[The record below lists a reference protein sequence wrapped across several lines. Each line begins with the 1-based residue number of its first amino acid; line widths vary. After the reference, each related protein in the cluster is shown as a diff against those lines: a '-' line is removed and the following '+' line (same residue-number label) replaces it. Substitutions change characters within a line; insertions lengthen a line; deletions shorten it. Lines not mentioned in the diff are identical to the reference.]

1 MANWNGLVM
10 TDKGIALQSKV
21 QAGEVLNITKMKLG
35 SGTLPAE
42 TDIRKLTD
50 LIKPEQNLGIGGREP
65 NGDYCK
71 ISATISNV
79 GLEAGYYVR
88 ELGVFAE
95 DPDDG
100 EILYAYTTDDAPD
113 YLPAEGGSTVISQEF
128 SVNIAVSDTDKINVE
143 IDPGALATM
152 GYVQLQID
160 EHNEDA
166 SAHEKAFSQ
175 HNTDETAHYD
185 MTGATGSKAGKRG
198 FAPAPKAGDQN
209 KALFGNGQYQE
220 VIVKTD
226 IMVGATSSMA
236 GKAGLVPT
244 PAAGDQEKALFGD
257 GTYKDIPLPEI
268 ASQAEAE
275 AGTDNKKMMTP
286 LRSKQLRDKLTV
298 NNIQVKNNNIDL
310 NRKFFTSL
318 AHVGFEYATVTP
330 ELLAENLPVNSTL
343 SFYASSASSSDNY
356 APNLGI
362 IGSYLIIVRKGAS
375 ATAPVSFEAIAMD
388 SRTKKLIGNYTNAS
402 SYGFSGWSEVA
413 SIKQQVLGQNGYILY
428 DNGYIEQW
436 GRASGV
442 KTVTFPLAM
451 SEVYGCW
458 PVDSGSDTSAMN
470 HVNIDSETLKGTGF
484 SFHQERA
491 VIVSQYGIYWIVK
504 GKV

>member
-100 EILYAYTTDDAPD
+100 EILYAYTTDGAPD

-226 IMVGATSSMA
+226 IMVGATSSMG

-257 GTYKDIPLPEI
+257 GTYKDI
-268 ASQAEAE
+268 AS
-275 AGTDNKKMMTP
+275 
-286 LRSKQLRDKLTV
+286 TV
-298 NNIQVKNNNIDL
+298 NEISPNEDNNIDL
-310 NRKFFTSL
+310 NMKFFNSL
-318 AHVGFEYATVTP
+318 SQLGLAYATVNFDTLYNAMP
-330 ELLAENLPVNSTL
+330 NNSMVVVPVGISTGGA
-343 SFYASSASSSDNY
+343 YT
-356 APNLGI
+356 APNLNAPHNGTLVI
-362 IGSYLIIVRKGAS
+362 RKPNTTAGPTTFDLIEYMTPCRRSYGRYGDTS
-375 ATAPVSFEAIAMD
+375 TSGQ
-388 SRTKKLIGNYTNAS
+388 S
-402 SYGFSGWSEVA
+402 GFSGWITESTIVEQVQDSITGYIKYSDGRMKQWGIVA
-413 SIKQQVLGQNGYILY
+413 SGQITGSSI
-428 DNGYIEQW
+428 
-436 GRASGV
+436 GV
-442 KTVTFPLAM
+442 AVPVTFSQPFINLTMIPFLTLLTGTDQWA
-451 SEVYGCW
+451 EVQ
-458 PVDSGSDTSAMN
+458 
-470 HVNIDSETLKGTGF
+470 LKAQGFTTTGF
-484 SFHQERA
+484 QVAFASPVTIENVTAQ
-491 VIVSQYGIYWIVK
+491 WIMEGWWK
-504 GKV
+504 

>member
-21 QAGEVLNITKMKLG
+21 QAGEVLNITKLKLG

-88 ELGVFAE
+88 ELGVFAQ

-100 EILYAYTTDDAPD
+100 EILYAYTTDGAPD

-152 GYVQLQID
+152 GYIQLQVN

-185 MTGATGSKAGKRG
+185 MTGATSSKAGKRG

-226 IMVGATSSMA
+226 IMVGATSSK
-236 GKAGLVPT
+236 GGTAGLVPA
-244 PAAGDQEKALFGD
+244 PDAGKHTSFLRGD
-257 GTYKDIPLPEI
+257 GTWQNVPQPVI
-268 ASQAEAE
+268 ATQAEAE
-275 AGTDNKKMMTP
+275 AGTDNTKHMTP
-286 LRSKQLRDKLTV
+286 LRVKQAIAKLSEGIPVGSILPFGGNSAPSGFLLCNGAAISRTTYANLYAVIGTTYGSGNGSSTFNVPNASTGRLINGSSLTV
-298 NNIQVKNNNIDL
+298 VGNGKAL
-310 NRKFFTSL
+310 RFTDGSKDYGTYNDPYYTN
-318 AHVGFEYATVTP
+318 H
-330 ELLAENLPVNSTL
+330 
-343 SFYASSASSSDNY
+343 
-356 APNLGI
+356 LG
-362 IGSYLIIVRKGAS
+362 LHA
-375 ATAPVSFEAIAMD
+375 
-388 SRTKKLIGNYTNAS
+388 NYTNTNNGTAAS
-402 SYGFSGWSEVA
+402 RESAFNSTVVVGLSTTQSNAQVNMSSFPQ
-413 SIKQQVLGQNGYILY
+413 IKYIIKY
-428 DNGYIEQW
+428 
-436 GRASGV
+436 
-442 KTVTFPLAM
+442 
-451 SEVYGCW
+451 
-458 PVDSGSDTSAMN
+458 
-470 HVNIDSETLKGTGF
+470 
-484 SFHQERA
+484 
-491 VIVSQYGIYWIVK
+491 
-504 GKV
+504 

>member
-21 QAGEVLNITKMKLG
+21 QAGEVLNITKLKLG
-35 SGTLPAE
+35 SGTLPEE

-88 ELGVFAE
+88 ELGVFAQ

-100 EILYAYTTDDAPD
+100 EILYAYTTDGAPD

-152 GYVQLQID
+152 GYVQLQIN

-166 SAHEKAFSQ
+166 AAHEKAFSQ

-226 IMVGATSSMA
+226 IMVGATSSTA
-236 GKAGLVPT
+236 GKAGLVPI

-275 AGTDNKKMMTP
+275 AGTDNKMFMTP
-286 LRSKQLRDKLTV
+286 LRSKQLVDKQGFLPKSAGINNKVTDVLYMNKKIDFIHIRDKEESQR
-298 NNIQVKNNNIDL
+298 IGIDTIFDD
-310 NRKFFTSL
+310 NQEIYS
-318 AHVGFEYATVTP
+318 GIG
-330 ELLAENLPVNSTL
+330 
-343 SFYASSASSSDNY
+343 SFYGKATKNFFCYMGVGSIPQDTGLRVY
-356 APNLGI
+356 ADRMQWQ
-362 IGSYLIIVRKGAS
+362 RKD
-375 ATAPVSFEAIAMD
+375 IAFVQEWKD
-388 SRTKKLIGNYTNAS
+388 SGTS
-402 SYGFSGWSEVA
+402 
-413 SIKQQVLGQNGYILY
+413 GYILY
-428 DNGYIEQW
+428 SNGFIEQW
-436 GRASGV
+436 GTVSTVENNRIVTLLKPMKDTKYYISVCDTGSSVFSYGADPISTTQFEIYGGNAGARAR
-442 KTVTFPLAM
+442 
-451 SEVYGCW
+451 W
-458 PVDSGSDTSAMN
+458 N
-470 HVNIDSETLKGTGF
+470 
-484 SFHQERA
+484 
-491 VIVSQYGIYWIVK
+491 VK
-504 GKV
+504 GWVA

>member
-88 ELGVFAE
+88 ELGVFAQ

-100 EILYAYTTDDAPD
+100 EILYAYTTDGAPD

-175 HNTDETAHYD
+175 HNTDESAHYD
-185 MTGATGSKAGKRG
+185 MAGATSSKAGKRG
-198 FAPAPKAGDQN
+198 LVPAPKAGDQN
-209 KALFGNGQYQE
+209 KVLFGNGQFQ
-220 VIVKTD
+220 
-226 IMVGATSSMA
+226 
-236 GKAGLVPT
+236 
-244 PAAGDQEKALFGD
+244 
-257 GTYKDIPLPEI
+257 DIPLPEI
-268 ASQAEAE
+268 ASQEEAE
-275 AGTDNKKMMTP
+275 AQESQDNKKMMTV
-286 LRSKQLRDKLTV
+286 LRTYQAIVAYFKKFLAAAVFTGIVRIEDGGKPSANANDNSVPTTSWVQALITNK
-298 NNIQVKNNNIDL
+298 IL
-310 NRKFFTSL
+310 NSSTFKTYIVEDYLLEHNGVFFIK
-318 AHVGFEYATVTP
+318 
-330 ELLAENLPVNSTL
+330 AENLVILFNYL
-343 SFYASSASSSDNY
+343 SH
-356 APNLGI
+356 
-362 IGSYLIIVRKGAS
+362 
-375 ATAPVSFEAIAMD
+375 
-388 SRTKKLIGNYTNAS
+388 
-402 SYGFSGWSEVA
+402 
-413 SIKQQVLGQNGYILY
+413 ILCS
-428 DNGYIEQW
+428 N
-436 GRASGV
+436 
-442 KTVTFPLAM
+442 F
-451 SEVYGCW
+451 
-458 PVDSGSDTSAMN
+458 
-470 HVNIDSETLKGTGF
+470 
-484 SFHQERA
+484 
-491 VIVSQYGIYWIVK
+491 
-504 GKV
+504 

>member
-21 QAGEVLNITKMKLG
+21 QAGEVLNITKLKLG
-35 SGTLPAE
+35 SGTLPEE

-88 ELGVFAE
+88 ELGVFAQ

-100 EILYAYTTDDAPD
+100 EILYAYTTDGTPD

-152 GYVQLQID
+152 GYVQLQIN

-268 ASQAEAE
+268 AAISENTDLNTIIDRGEYFATGTVTSSLKNAPTTKAFFLEVKVYGDVIIQIAYEYGGSSNREPKIYERAMYNNGSS
-275 AGTDNKKMMTP
+275 AGTWTSWHYLLQSYYDYVVETYT
-286 LRSKQLRDKLTV
+286 SGSSWY
-298 NNIQVKNNNIDL
+298 
-310 NRKFFTSL
+310 RK
-318 AHVGFEYATVTP
+318 
-330 ELLAENLPVNSTL
+330 
-343 SFYASSASSSDNY
+343 YASGWVVQGGNITSSSGSSGAKVVNLLVPMKDTNY
-356 APNLGI
+356 SLM
-362 IGSYLIIVRKGAS
+362 V
-375 ATAPVSFEAIAMD
+375 T
-388 SRTKKLIGNYTNAS
+388 
-402 SYGFSGWSEVA
+402 
-413 SIKQQVLGQNGYILY
+413 
-428 DNGYIEQW
+428 DNGDNSRNETM
-436 GRASGV
+436 SGQ
-442 KTVTFPLAM
+442 KI
-451 SEVYGCW
+451 S
-458 PVDSGSDTSAMN
+458 TSTITIN
-470 HVNIDSETLKGTGF
+470 TD
-484 SFHQERA
+484 
-491 VIVSQYGIYWIVK
+491 VIPYNVGW
-504 GKV
+504 KVEGYAQ

>member
-21 QAGEVLNITKMKLG
+21 QAGEVLNITKLKLG

-88 ELGVFAE
+88 ELGVFAQ

-100 EILYAYTTDDAPD
+100 EILYAYTTDGAPD

-175 HNTDETAHYD
+175 HNTDESAHYD
-185 MTGATGSKAGKRG
+185 MAGATSSKAGKRG
-198 FAPAPKAGDQN
+198 LVPAPKAGDQN
-209 KALFGNGQYQE
+209 KVLFGNGQFQ
-220 VIVKTD
+220 
-226 IMVGATSSMA
+226 
-236 GKAGLVPT
+236 
-244 PAAGDQEKALFGD
+244 
-257 GTYKDIPLPEI
+257 DIPLPEI
-268 ASQAEAE
+268 ASQEEAE
-275 AGTDNKKMMTP
+275 AGADNEKMMTP

-298 NNIQVKNNNIDL
+298 NGIGINNNDINL
-310 NRKFFTSL
+310 NCKFFNSL
-318 AHVGFEYATVTP
+318 SQIKLSYSTVTF
-330 ELLAENLPVNSTL
+330 ETLCTTLPANSKI
-343 SFYASSASSSDNY
+343 FFFVSASTGSSSY
-356 APNLGI
+356 APNLQIPEG
-362 IGSYLIIVRKGAS
+362 GFLIAEKGANV
-375 ATAPVSFEAIAMD
+375 TIPVNFTLIAQLSND
-388 SRTKKLIGNYTNAS
+388 LYFGKYTDNAS
-402 SYGFSGWSEVA
+402 AGFSGWKKVMTNAYFATQSEAETGMDSTKLMNPLRVAQAIAKLASNAVMTESKLTRPGYIVFDDSIIIEWGTA
-413 SIKQQVLGQNGYILY
+413 SITAGNKVTVNKQKPYNTLVAVPFDINTEY
-428 DNGYIEQW
+428 
-436 GRASGV
+436 
-442 KTVTFPLAM
+442 T
-451 SEVYGCW
+451 
-458 PVDSGSDTSAMN
+458 SDTEFTVMWGVGLGNTTTEVFMGSN
-470 HVNIDSETLKGTGF
+470 YLETIGYLSVG
-484 SFHQERA
+484 
-491 VIVSQYGIYWIVK
+491 VLV
-504 GKV
+504 